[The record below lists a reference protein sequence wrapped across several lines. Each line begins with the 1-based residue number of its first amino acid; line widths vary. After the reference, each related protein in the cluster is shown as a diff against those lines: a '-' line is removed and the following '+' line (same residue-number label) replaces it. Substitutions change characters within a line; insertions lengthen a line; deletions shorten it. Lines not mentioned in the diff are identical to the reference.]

1 MGNVNMEASQINY
14 RNNSKPSLRNVSAAL
29 TNLFNSNTSII
40 GDINELTE
48 TVNLKADKL
57 DIAPFFDEESH
68 YYIGD
73 LVFESG
79 RLWKFTAN
87 HEPGEWNQ
95 EEVTASNID
104 MAIKEAGGGGAE
116 LKVLKYTG
124 TGTASYTLDF
134 GEDTPATILQI
145 VPEPGESVI
154 TNNYEYLSGFA
165 WGVPFAYGVWANK
178 SNNLP
183 TNHGGFNI
191 STITFSNNTCTITGP
206 SASAAANYEGQKYAV
221 YYLA

>member
-1 MGNVNMEASQINY
+1 MGNVNMDATQIH
-14 RNNSKPSLRNVSAAL
+14 NNDKNAPTVQQALDSLKQLSG
-29 TNLFNSNTSII
+29 NLSTLV
-40 GDINELTE
+40 GELAE
-48 TVNLKADKL
+48 DVLDKAEKT
-57 DIAPFFDEESH
+57 DIAPEFDDTAT
-68 YYIGD
+68 YLIND
-73 LVFESG
+73 LVYHENQ
-79 RLWKFTAN
+79 LYIFTAE
-87 HEPGEWNQ
+87 HDPGEWNA
-95 EEVTASNID
+95 EEVSAVNLNTVLD
-104 MAIKEAGGGGAE
+104 AIRANGGGAK
-116 LKVLKYTG
+116 LKTLKYTG
-124 TGTASYTLDF
+124 TGTVSYTLDF

-165 WGVPFAYGVWANK
+165 WGVPFTYGVWANK